1 MGFLRLWLRQIIT
14 FFFSYFH
21 PLGEH
26 RNAFLLW
33 SSGNVFIFI
42 SARGWEDND
51 WIVFFRFVVF
61 VSLPACVKHFVP
73 TDKIQWR
80 RHLIHKTENCLN
92 LSVFLDLFF
101 FFLSLSFRLYS
112 YCVVFAETEEAD
124 RTACTNTPSSS
135 SFKVQ
140 QFKSINLKR
149 KPLFWLPEK
158 KHLRCRIGPAPTMM
172 SPYVIIALTVAVTSY
187 SGAQY
192 FLEGNLVIYLP
203 AGPFR
208 LNYSRKNKRLITL
221 GDSALPPDHPA
232 SLRRSLSVSIQA
244 ASLAWMLD
252 ERWLGGGAPSKAPRK
267 NNTDVF
273 SVHDVPLLV
282 FSFCRPQSKSITT
295 ICCCNH
301 RASNQNV
308 NASRE
313 RGLLEMQSLV
323 RGLTYQ
329 SVLLLMTENPSHPRP
344 SFSSFPSVL
353 KCRRARYI
361 EIQEVIWQR
370 WWGLQQP
377 KGSPQVKA
385 FSFPFFFFCFLQ
397 RHVWL
402 SFNEHSS
409 FSPSVWETKPRHQ
422 WEIDSEDV
430 FCLTV
435 CVCLCVFSRVV
446 GPAVTFKVS
455 PNTQNVSTADVAN
468 VAGRC
473 SSAE

>member
-1 MGFLRLWLRQIIT
+1 MLC
-14 FFFSYFH
+14 
-21 PLGEH
+21 
-26 RNAFLLW
+26 LLKQK
-33 SSGNVFIFI
+33 
-42 SARGWEDND
+42 R
-51 WIVFFRFVVF
+51 
-61 VSLPACVKHFVP
+61 
-73 TDKIQWR
+73 
-80 RHLIHKTENCLN
+80 
-92 LSVFLDLFF
+92 
-101 FFLSLSFRLYS
+101 
-112 YCVVFAETEEAD
+112 
-124 RTACTNTPSSS
+124 RTAQPAQTHSAAPHSKCNNSNPSTWNENHFSGS
-135 SFKVQ
+135 
-140 QFKSINLKR
+140 L
-149 KPLFWLPEK
+149 K

-232 SLRRSLSVSIQA
+232 SLHRSLGFNSSCFIGMNVGWT
-244 ASLAWMLD
+244 LVG
-252 ERWLGGGAPSKAPRK
+252 RGGGAPSKAARK

-273 SVHDVPLLV
+273 SVHVVPLLV

-295 ICCCNH
+295 IRSRNH

-313 RGLLEMQSLV
+313 RACWKCNRSSG
-323 RGLTYQ
+323 GLTYQ

-385 FSFPFFFFCFLQ
+385 FSFSFFFFTSSSATYGWALMSTTHFL
-397 RHVWL
+397 
-402 SFNEHSS
+402 
-409 FSPSVWETKPRHQ
+409 PPPVWETKPRHQ

-430 FCLTV
+430 FCLTMCVFV
-435 CVCLCVFSRVV
+435 CVFQGG
-446 GPAVTFKVS
+446 GPGCDLQS
-455 PNTQNVSTADVAN
+455 EPEHSERQHR
-468 VAGRC
+468 RC
-473 SSAE
+473 GQRGW

>member
-1 MGFLRLWLRQIIT
+1 MLC
-14 FFFSYFH
+14 
-21 PLGEH
+21 
-26 RNAFLLW
+26 LLKQK
-33 SSGNVFIFI
+33 
-42 SARGWEDND
+42 R
-51 WIVFFRFVVF
+51 
-61 VSLPACVKHFVP
+61 
-73 TDKIQWR
+73 
-80 RHLIHKTENCLN
+80 
-92 LSVFLDLFF
+92 
-101 FFLSLSFRLYS
+101 
-112 YCVVFAETEEAD
+112 
-124 RTACTNTPSSS
+124 RTAQPAQTHSAAPHSKCNNSNPSTWNENHFSGS
-135 SFKVQ
+135 
-140 QFKSINLKR
+140 L
-149 KPLFWLPEK
+149 K

-232 SLRRSLSVSIQA
+232 SLHRSLGVSIQA

-252 ERWLGGGAPSKAPRK
+252 ERWLGGGGELLLKQLEKTIQMS
-267 NNTDVF
+267 F
-273 SVHDVPLLV
+273 SVHVVPLLV

-295 ICCCNH
+295 IRSRNH

-313 RGLLEMQSLV
+313 RACWKCNRSSG
-323 RGLTYQ
+323 GLTYQ

-385 FSFPFFFFCFLQ
+385 FSFSFFFFT
-397 RHVWL
+397 
-402 SFNEHSS
+402 S
-409 FSPSVWETKPRHQ
+409 
-422 WEIDSEDV
+422 
-430 FCLTV
+430 
-435 CVCLCVFSRVV
+435 
-446 GPAVTFKVS
+446 
-455 PNTQNVSTADVAN
+455 
-468 VAGRC
+468 
-473 SSAE
+473 SSATYGWALMSTTHFLPPLSEKQNLATNGK